1 MILSAISSRH
11 FHQRMGGSMKFSA
24 IPQPYKATALYI
36 ARRILASAIATSLC
50 IVTPVQSA
58 SVKPPKWKKEI
69 KHVMVINLENESF
82 GDTFGPNSPA
92 HYLNTTLLAQ
102 GELVPNWYATSHVS
116 LGNYIAEVSGQGPT
130 PSTNSDC
137 INPQTLPS
145 FLGKYFDVAPG
156 TDAPAVFPG

>member
-1 MILSAISSRH
+1 
-11 FHQRMGGSMKFSA
+11 MKFSA